1 MLSHENRDIRYLRD
15 RGMVFIFSILKKRN
29 TVRKWQRTITR
40 SASARTT
47 ELSLPGVNME
57 LRDALYEYKKCE
69 KYG

>member
-1 MLSHENRDIRYLRD
+1 
-15 RGMVFIFSILKKRN
+15 MVFIFSILKKRN